1 MAGAAMSRQLSV
13 AILVLAVL
21 AVLAGIQ
28 FTKADGATDAG
39 CTGVRQSYERV
50 SFVEKSGDVPT
61 AKVYADVA
69 TTVRRAAAT
78 APPAVVQ
85 PVSELADAYVQIG
98 SLLTGF
104 DPDDASTYHVYEDS
118 AAVIERQQAVVD
130 TSLPKIREWLDSRC
144 G

>member
-1 MAGAAMSRQLSV
+1 MSRQMSL

-28 FTKADGATDAG
+28 FTKSDDSGQAG
-39 CTGVRQSYERV
+39 CVGVRRSYERA

-61 AKVYADVA
+61 SAIYRDVA
-69 TTVRRAAAT
+69 VTVRQAAAS

-85 PVSELADAYVQIG
+85 PVTDLAAAYVQIG
-98 SLLTGF
+98 SLLSGF
-104 DPDDASTYHVYEDS
+104 DPDDASTYHVYEDNS
-118 AAVIERQQAVVD
+118 ATIERQQDIVD
-130 TSLPKIREWLDSRC
+130 TSLPAIRDWLDSRC